1 MIRITKPQQLAQ
13 KCKSKSVFSFSAC
26 VSATFALLLSFSAW
40 SQDLVIEITQ
50 GVDNPVPIAVVPFKW
65 SGEAALSQDVS
76 QIIDADLER
85 SGQFKSLKRSLMLS
99 FPYQQEDVYF
109 RDWSYL
115 ATEYLIIG
123 QIFATQNEGYQV
135 EYQLFDVERQ
145 ELLAGGKFVGGK
157 NDLRALA
164 HSVSDAVYE
173 ALTGLR
179 GAFRTR
185 IAYVAADKKVN
196 PSYYKL
202 LVADAD
208 GFNAKVV
215 LKSNQPIMSPSWSR
229 DASKLA
235 YVSFESNRPA
245 IYVQDLT
252 TGKRERIQTFKGI
265 NGAPAWSP
273 DGKQLAIV
281 LSKDGNAEIYV
292 YDLITKRL
300 ERVTNHYGIDT
311 EPSWSVD
318 GQHILFTSDR
328 GGKPQIYQVTL
339 DTKWVERL
347 TFEGDYNARG
357 SLTQDGRFLVLVNR
371 QDTQFNI
378 AVQDLQRGT
387 MSLLTQTSLDES
399 PSVAPNGSM
408 VIYSTQDG
416 GRDILAAVSID
427 GKVKF
432 KIPANEGVVREPA
445 WSPYLN

>member
-1 MIRITKPQQLAQ
+1 MIIIKLVQLAQ
-13 KCKSKSVFSFSAC
+13 EVPKKMLFSVLPSALF
-26 VSATFALLLSFSAW
+26 TLLLSFSAW
-40 SQDLVIEITQ
+40 SSDLVIEITQ
-50 GVDNPVPIAVVPFKW
+50 GVDNPVPIAVVPFQW
-65 SGEAALSQDVS
+65 AGDTALNEDVAHV
-76 QIIDADLER
+76 IDADLER

-99 FPYQQEDVYF
+99 FPYQKEDVYF
-109 RDWSYL
+109 RDWNYL

-123 QIFATQNEGYQV
+123 QILATDSGGYQV
-135 EYQLFDVERQ
+135 DYQLFDVQRQ
-145 ELLAGGKFVGGK
+145 EAISGGRYSGGK

-164 HSVSDAVYE
+164 HSVSDTVYE
-173 ALTGLR
+173 ALTGLK

-202 LVADAD
+202 LVADSD
-208 GFNAKVV
+208 GFNAKEI

-229 DASKLA
+229 DANKLA
-235 YVSFESNRPA
+235 YVSFETNRPA
-245 IYVQDLT
+245 IYVQDIK
-252 TGKRERIQTFKGI
+252 TGQRERIQSFKGI

-273 DGKQLAIV
+273 DGKKLAIV
-281 LSKDGNAEIYV
+281 LSKDGSAEIYV
-292 YDLITKRL
+292 LDLISNQLT
-300 ERVTNHYGIDT
+300 RVTNNYGIDT

-318 GQHILFTSDR
+318 GKHIIFTSDR

-339 DTKWVERL
+339 ESGWVERL

-357 SLTQDGRFLVLVNR
+357 SLTHDGRFLVLVSR
-371 QDTQFNI
+371 HDSQFNI

-387 MSLLTQTSLDES
+387 MSLLTETSLDES

>member
-1 MIRITKPQQLAQ
+1 MRVKKIIHLTTRIP
-13 KCKSKSVFSFSAC
+13 KSNTFLVFSSA
-26 VSATFALLLSFSAW
+26 VFTLLLSLSVW
-40 SQDLVIEITQ
+40 SSELVIEITQ
-50 GVDNPVPIAVVPFKW
+50 GVDNPVPIAVVPFQW
-65 SGEAALSQDVS
+65 SGDSALNEDVA
-76 QIIDADLER
+76 QVVDADLER

-99 FPYQQEDVYF
+99 FPYQKEDIYF

-123 QIFATQNEGYQV
+123 QVLLTDNGGYQV
-135 EYQLFDVERQ
+135 DYQLFDVQRQ
-145 ELLAGGKFVGGK
+145 ESVAGARFTGGK

-164 HSVSDAVYE
+164 QSVSDAVYE
-173 ALTGLR
+173 ALTGLK

-208 GFNAKVV
+208 GYNAKEI

-235 YVSFESNRPA
+235 YVSFETNRPA
-245 IYVQDLT
+245 IYVQDIT
-252 TGKRERIQTFKGI
+252 SGKRERIKSFKGI

-273 DGKQLAIV
+273 DGSKLAIV

-292 YDLITKRL
+292 LDLTTNRL
-300 ERVTNHYGIDT
+300 TRVTKHYGIDT

-318 GQHILFTSDR
+318 GKHILFTSDR

-339 DTKWVERL
+339 ESGWVERL

-357 SLTQDGRFLVLVNR
+357 SLTHDGRFLVLVSR
-371 QDTQFNI
+371 HDSQFHI
-378 AVQDLQRGT
+378 AVQDLQRGS

-432 KIPANEGVVREPA
+432 NIPANEGVVREPA

>member
-1 MIRITKPQQLAQ
+1 MRVKKMVHSTIRIP
-13 KCKSKSVFSFSAC
+13 KSNPFLVFSSA
-26 VSATFALLLSFSAW
+26 VFTLLLSLSAW
-40 SQDLVIEITQ
+40 SSELVIEITQ
-50 GVDNPVPIAVVPFKW
+50 GVDNPVPIAVVPFQW
-65 SGEAALSQDVS
+65 SGDSALNEDVA
-76 QIIDADLER
+76 QVVDADLER

-99 FPYQQEDVYF
+99 FPYQKEDIYF

-123 QIFATQNEGYQV
+123 QVLPTDDGGYQV
-135 EYQLFDVERQ
+135 DYQLFDVQRQ
-145 ELLAGGKFVGGK
+145 ESVAGARFTGGK

-173 ALTGLR
+173 ALTGLK

-208 GFNAKVV
+208 GYNAKEI

-235 YVSFESNRPA
+235 YVSFETNRPA
-245 IYVQDLT
+245 IYVQDIT
-252 TGKRERIQTFKGI
+252 TGKRERIKSFKGI

-273 DGKQLAIV
+273 DGSKLAIV

-292 YDLITKRL
+292 LDLTTNRL
-300 ERVTNHYGIDT
+300 TRVTKHYGIDT

-318 GQHILFTSDR
+318 GKNILFTSDR

-339 DTKWVERL
+339 DSGWVERL

-357 SLTQDGRFLVLVNR
+357 SLTHDGRFLVLVSR
-371 QDTQFNI
+371 HDSQFHI

-387 MSLLTQTSLDES
+387 MSLLTQTSVDES

-432 KIPANEGVVREPA
+432 NIPANEGVVREPA

>member
-1 MIRITKPQQLAQ
+1 MRVKKIVQLAQ
-13 KCKSKSVFSFSAC
+13 RAPKPISFSVFLSTVF
-26 VSATFALLLSFSAW
+26 TLLFSFSAW
-40 SQDLVIEITQ
+40 SSNLVIEITQ
-50 GVDNPVPIAVVPFKW
+50 GVDNPVPIAVVPFQW
-65 SGEAALSQDVS
+65 SGDKALKDDVALVV
-76 QIIDADLER
+76 DADLER

-99 FPYQQEDVYF
+99 FPYQTEDVYY
-109 RDWSYL
+109 RDWRYL
-115 ATEYLIIG
+115 STEYLVIG
-123 QIFATQNEGYQV
+123 QILPTNSGGYQV
-135 EYQLFDVERQ
+135 DYQLFDVQRGEPIATGR
-145 ELLAGGKFVGGK
+145 FSGGK
-157 NDLRALA
+157 NDLRALG

-208 GFNAKVV
+208 GYNAKEI

-235 YVSFESNRPA
+235 YVSFETNRPA
-245 IYVQDLT
+245 IYVQDIT
-252 TGKRERIQTFKGI
+252 TGKRERIKSFKGI

-273 DGKQLAIV
+273 DGGKLAMV

-292 YDLITKRL
+292 LDLTSKRL
-300 ERVTNHYGIDT
+300 TRVTKHYGIDT

-318 GQHILFTSDR
+318 GKHILFTSDR

-339 DTKWVERL
+339 DSGWVERL

-357 SLTQDGRFLVLVNR
+357 SLTHDGRFLVLVSR
-371 QDTQFNI
+371 HDTRFHI

-408 VIYSTQDG
+408 VIYSTQQG

-432 KIPANEGVVREPA
+432 NIPANEGVVREPA

>member
-1 MIRITKPQQLAQ
+1 MRVKKMVHSTIRTPKSNTFLAF
-13 KCKSKSVFSFSAC
+13 SSVVF
-26 VSATFALLLSFSAW
+26 TLLLSISAW
-40 SQDLVIEITQ
+40 SSELVIEITQ
-50 GVDNPVPIAVVPFKW
+50 GVDNPVPIAVVPFQW
-65 SGEAALSQDVS
+65 SGDIALNEDVA
-76 QIIDADLER
+76 QVVDADLER

-99 FPYQQEDVYF
+99 FPYQKEDIYF

-123 QIFATQNEGYQV
+123 QVLPTNDGGYQV
-135 EYQLFDVERQ
+135 DYQLFDVQRQ
-145 ELLAGGKFVGGK
+145 ESVAGARFTGGK

-173 ALTGLR
+173 ALTGLK

-208 GFNAKVV
+208 GYNAKEI

-235 YVSFESNRPA
+235 YVSFETNRPA
-245 IYVQDLT
+245 IYVQDIT
-252 TGKRERIQTFKGI
+252 TGKRERIKSFKGI

-273 DGKQLAIV
+273 DGSKLAIV

-292 YDLITKRL
+292 LDLTTNRL
-300 ERVTNHYGIDT
+300 TRVTKHYGIDT

-318 GQHILFTSDR
+318 GKHILFTSDR

-339 DTKWVERL
+339 DSGWVERL

-357 SLTQDGRFLVLVNR
+357 SLTHDGRFLVLVSR
-371 QDTQFNI
+371 HDSQFHI

-432 KIPANEGVVREPA
+432 NIPANEGVVREPA

>member
-1 MIRITKPQQLAQ
+1 VKRVEKMVQRTRRLP
-13 KCKSKSVFSFSAC
+13 KSTYFSVSLTAIFTLLFSIS
-26 VSATFALLLSFSAW
+26 VW
-40 SQDLVIEITQ
+40 SSNLVIEITQ
-50 GVDNPVPIAVVPFKW
+50 GVDNPVPIAVVPFAW
-65 SGEAALSQDVS
+65 SGDTALNEDVA
-76 QIIDADLER
+76 QVVDADLER

-99 FPYQQEDVYF
+99 FPNKQEDVYY
-109 RDWSYL
+109 RDWLYL
-115 ATEYLIIG
+115 ATEYLVIG
-123 QIFATQNEGYQV
+123 KVLVTESGGYQV
-135 EYQLFDVERQ
+135 DYQLFDVQRQ
-145 ELLAGGKFVGGK
+145 EAIAGSSFSGGK
-157 NDLRALA
+157 NDLRALG

-208 GFNAKVV
+208 GHNAKEI

-235 YVSFESNRPA
+235 YVSFETNRPA
-245 IYVQDLT
+245 IYVQDII
-252 TGKRERIQTFKGI
+252 TGQRERIKSFKGI

-273 DGKQLAIV
+273 DGGKLALV

-292 YDLITKRL
+292 LDLLSKRL
-300 ERVTNHYGIDT
+300 TRVTKHYGIDT
-311 EPSWSVD
+311 EPAWSVD
-318 GQHILFTSDR
+318 GKHILFTSDR

-339 DTKWVERL
+339 DSGWVERL

-357 SLTQDGRFLVLVNR
+357 SLTHDGRFLVLVSR
-371 QDTQFNI
+371 HDSQFHI

-408 VIYSTQDG
+408 VIYSTQVG

-432 KIPANEGVVREPA
+432 NIPANEGVVREPA

>member
-1 MIRITKPQQLAQ
+1 MRVKKMVHSTIRIP
-13 KCKSKSVFSFSAC
+13 KSNPFLVFSSA
-26 VSATFALLLSFSAW
+26 VFTLLLSLSAW
-40 SQDLVIEITQ
+40 SSELVIEITQ
-50 GVDNPVPIAVVPFKW
+50 GVDNPVPIAVVPFQW
-65 SGEAALSQDVS
+65 SGDTALNEDVA
-76 QIIDADLER
+76 QVVDADLER

-99 FPYQQEDVYF
+99 FPYQKEDIYF

-123 QIFATQNEGYQV
+123 QVLPTDDGGYQV
-135 EYQLFDVERQ
+135 DYQLFDVQRQ
-145 ELLAGGKFVGGK
+145 ESVAGARFTGGK

-173 ALTGLR
+173 ALTGLK

-208 GFNAKVV
+208 GYNAKEI

-235 YVSFESNRPA
+235 YVSFETNRPA
-245 IYVQDLT
+245 IYVQDIT
-252 TGKRERIQTFKGI
+252 TGKRERIKSFKGI

-273 DGKQLAIV
+273 DGSKLAIV

-292 YDLITKRL
+292 LDLTTNRL
-300 ERVTNHYGIDT
+300 TRVTKHYGIDT

-318 GQHILFTSDR
+318 GKNILFTSDR

-339 DTKWVERL
+339 DSGWVERL

-357 SLTQDGRFLVLVNR
+357 SLTHDGRFLVLVSR
-371 QDTQFNI
+371 HDSQFHI

-432 KIPANEGVVREPA
+432 NIPANEGVVREPA

>member
-1 MIRITKPQQLAQ
+1 MRVNKMIQLPQRAP
-13 KCKSKSVFSFSAC
+13 KTMSISVFSAAVFS
-26 VSATFALLLSFSAW
+26 LLLSFSAW
-40 SQDLVIEITQ
+40 SQSLVIEITQ
-50 GVDNPVPIAVVPFKW
+50 GVDNPVPIAVVPFQW
-65 SGEAALSQDVS
+65 SGVNALNEDVA
-76 QIIDADLER
+76 QVIDADLER

-99 FPYQQEDVYF
+99 FPYQKDDVYY
-109 RDWSYL
+109 RDWQYL
-115 ATEYLIIG
+115 ATEYLVIG
-123 QIFATQNEGYQV
+123 QVLPTSTGGYQV
-135 EYQLFDVERQ
+135 DYQLFDVQRQ
-145 ELLAGGKFVGGK
+145 DAIAGGRFSGGK
-157 NDLRALA
+157 NDLRALG

-173 ALTGLR
+173 ALTGLK

-208 GFNAKVV
+208 GYNAKEI
-215 LKSNQPIMSPSWSR
+215 LKSSQPIMSPSWSR
-229 DASKLA
+229 DATKLA
-235 YVSFESNRPA
+235 YVSFETNRPA
-245 IYVQDLT
+245 IYVQDIT
-252 TGKRERIQTFKGI
+252 TGQRERIKSFKGI

-273 DGKQLAIV
+273 DGGKLAMV

-292 YDLITKRL
+292 LDLTSKRL
-300 ERVTNHYGIDT
+300 TRVTKHYGIDT
-311 EPSWSVD
+311 EPAWSVD
-318 GQHILFTSDR
+318 GKHILFTSDR

-339 DTKWVERL
+339 DSGWVERL

-357 SLTQDGRFLVLVNR
+357 SLTHDGRFLVLVSR
-371 QDTQFNI
+371 HDDQFHI

-408 VIYSTQDG
+408 VIYSTQVG

-432 KIPANEGVVREPA
+432 NIPANEGVVREPA

>member
-1 MIRITKPQQLAQ
+1 MRVNKMIQLPQRVP
-13 KCKSKSVFSFSAC
+13 KTMSISVFSAAVFS
-26 VSATFALLLSFSAW
+26 LLLSFSAW
-40 SQDLVIEITQ
+40 SQSLVIEITQ
-50 GVDNPVPIAVVPFKW
+50 GVDNPVPIAVVPFQW
-65 SGEAALSQDVS
+65 SGVNALNEDVA
-76 QIIDADLER
+76 QVIDADLER

-99 FPYQQEDVYF
+99 FPYQKDDVYY
-109 RDWSYL
+109 RDWQYL
-115 ATEYLIIG
+115 ATEYLVIG
-123 QIFATQNEGYQV
+123 QVLPTSMGGYQV
-135 EYQLFDVERQ
+135 DYQLFDVQRQ
-145 ELLAGGKFVGGK
+145 DAIAGGRFSGGK
-157 NDLRALA
+157 NDLRALG

-173 ALTGLR
+173 ALTGLK

-208 GFNAKVV
+208 GYNAKEI
-215 LKSNQPIMSPSWSR
+215 LKSSQPIMSPSWSR
-229 DASKLA
+229 DATKLA
-235 YVSFESNRPA
+235 YVSFETNRPA
-245 IYVQDLT
+245 IYVQDIT
-252 TGKRERIQTFKGI
+252 TGQRERIKSFKGI

-273 DGKQLAIV
+273 DGGKLAMV

-292 YDLITKRL
+292 LDLTSKRL
-300 ERVTNHYGIDT
+300 TRVTKHYGIDT
-311 EPSWSVD
+311 EPAWSVD
-318 GQHILFTSDR
+318 GKHILFTSDR

-339 DTKWVERL
+339 DSGWVERL

-357 SLTQDGRFLVLVNR
+357 SLTHDGRFLVLVSR
-371 QDTQFNI
+371 HDDQFHI

-408 VIYSTQDG
+408 VIYSTQVG

-432 KIPANEGVVREPA
+432 NIPANEGVVREPA

>member
-1 MIRITKPQQLAQ
+1 MRLEKMIQLSQRIPKIM
-13 KCKSKSVFSFSAC
+13 SFSVFSSAVFTLVFS
-26 VSATFALLLSFSAW
+26 VSAW
-40 SQDLVIEITQ
+40 SSELVIEITQ
-50 GVDNPVPIAVVPFKW
+50 GVDNPVPIAVVPFQW
-65 SGEAALSQDVS
+65 SGDSALNEDVA
-76 QIIDADLER
+76 QVVDADLER

-99 FPYQQEDVYF
+99 FPYQKEDVHF
-109 RDWSYL
+109 RDWTYL

-123 QIFATQNEGYQV
+123 QVMATDAGGYQV
-135 EYQLFDVERQ
+135 DYQLFDVQRQ
-145 ELLAGGKFVGGK
+145 ESIAGARFTGGK
-157 NDLRALA
+157 NDLRALG

-173 ALTGLR
+173 ALTGLK

-208 GFNAKVV
+208 GHNAKEI

-235 YVSFESNRPA
+235 YVSFETNRPA
-245 IYVQDLT
+245 IYVQDIT
-252 TGKRERIQTFKGI
+252 TGQRERIKSFKGI

-273 DGKQLAIV
+273 DGSKLAIV

-292 YDLITKRL
+292 LDLTSNRL
-300 ERVTNHYGIDT
+300 TRVTKHYGIDT

-318 GQHILFTSDR
+318 GKHILFTSDR

-339 DTKWVERL
+339 DSGWVERI

-357 SLTQDGRFLVLVNR
+357 SLTHDGRFLVLVSR
-371 QDTQFNI
+371 QNGQFHI

-427 GKVKF
+427 GKVRF
-432 KIPANEGVVREPA
+432 NIPANEGVVREPA

>member
-1 MIRITKPQQLAQ
+1 MRLEKMIQLSQRIPKIL
-13 KCKSKSVFSFSAC
+13 SFSVFSSAVFTLVFS
-26 VSATFALLLSFSAW
+26 LSAW
-40 SQDLVIEITQ
+40 SSELVIEITQ
-50 GVDNPVPIAVVPFKW
+50 GVDHPVPIAVVPFQW
-65 SGEAALSQDVS
+65 SGDSALNEDVA
-76 QIIDADLER
+76 QVVDADLER

-99 FPYQQEDVYF
+99 FPYQKEDVHF
-109 RDWSYL
+109 RDWTYL

-123 QIFATQNEGYQV
+123 QVMATDSGGYQV
-135 EYQLFDVERQ
+135 DYQLFDVQRQ
-145 ELLAGGKFVGGK
+145 ESIAGARFTGGK
-157 NDLRALA
+157 NDLRALG

-173 ALTGLR
+173 ALTGLK

-208 GFNAKVV
+208 GHNAKEI

-235 YVSFESNRPA
+235 YVSFETNRPA
-245 IYVQDLT
+245 IYVQDIT
-252 TGKRERIQTFKGI
+252 TGKRERIKSFKGI

-273 DGKQLAIV
+273 DGSKLAIV

-292 YDLITKRL
+292 LDLTSNRL
-300 ERVTNHYGIDT
+300 TRVTKHYGIDT

-318 GQHILFTSDR
+318 GKHILFTSDR

-339 DTKWVERL
+339 DSGWVERI

-357 SLTQDGRFLVLVNR
+357 SLTHDGRFLVLVSR
-371 QDTQFNI
+371 QNGQFHI

-427 GKVKF
+427 GKVRF
-432 KIPANEGVVREPA
+432 SIPANEGVVREPA

>member
-1 MIRITKPQQLAQ
+1 MRVKKMVHSTIRIPKSNTFLAF
-13 KCKSKSVFSFSAC
+13 SSAVF
-26 VSATFALLLSFSAW
+26 TLLLSISAW
-40 SQDLVIEITQ
+40 SSELVIEITQ
-50 GVDNPVPIAVVPFKW
+50 GVDNPVPIAVVPFQW
-65 SGEAALSQDVS
+65 SGDSALNEDVA
-76 QIIDADLER
+76 QVVDADLER

-99 FPYQQEDVYF
+99 FPYQKEDIYF

-123 QIFATQNEGYQV
+123 QVLPTDDGGYQV
-135 EYQLFDVERQ
+135 DYQLFDVQRQ
-145 ELLAGGKFVGGK
+145 ESVAGARFTGGK

-173 ALTGLR
+173 ALTGLK

-208 GFNAKVV
+208 GYNAKEI

-235 YVSFESNRPA
+235 YVSFETNRPA
-245 IYVQDLT
+245 IYVQDIT
-252 TGKRERIQTFKGI
+252 TGKRERIKSFKGI

-273 DGKQLAIV
+273 DGSKLAIV

-292 YDLITKRL
+292 LDLTTNQL
-300 ERVTNHYGIDT
+300 TRVTKHYGIDT

-318 GQHILFTSDR
+318 GKHILFTSDR

-339 DTKWVERL
+339 DSGWVERL

-357 SLTQDGRFLVLVNR
+357 SLTHDGRFLVLVSR
-371 QDTQFNI
+371 HDSQFHI

-432 KIPANEGVVREPA
+432 NIPANEGVVREPA

>member
-1 MIRITKPQQLAQ
+1 MRVKKMVHSTIKIPKSNTFLAFL
-13 KCKSKSVFSFSAC
+13 SAVF
-26 VSATFALLLSFSAW
+26 TLLLSLSAW
-40 SQDLVIEITQ
+40 SSELVIEITQ
-50 GVDNPVPIAVVPFKW
+50 GVDNPVPIAVVPFQW
-65 SGEAALSQDVS
+65 SGDSTLNEDVA
-76 QIIDADLER
+76 QVVDADLER

-99 FPYQQEDVYF
+99 FPYQKEDIYF

-123 QIFATQNEGYQV
+123 QVLPTDDGGYQV
-135 EYQLFDVERQ
+135 DYQLFDVQRQ
-145 ELLAGGKFVGGK
+145 ESVAGARFTGGK

-173 ALTGLR
+173 ALTGLK

-208 GFNAKVV
+208 GYNAKEI

-235 YVSFESNRPA
+235 YVSFETNRPA
-245 IYVQDLT
+245 IYVQDIT
-252 TGKRERIQTFKGI
+252 TGKRERIKSFKGI

-273 DGKQLAIV
+273 DGSKLAIV

-292 YDLITKRL
+292 LDLTTNRL
-300 ERVTNHYGIDT
+300 TRVTKHYGIDT

-318 GQHILFTSDR
+318 GKHILFTSDR

-339 DTKWVERL
+339 DSGWVERL

-357 SLTQDGRFLVLVNR
+357 SLTHDGRFLVLVSR
-371 QDTQFNI
+371 HDSQFHI

-432 KIPANEGVVREPA
+432 NIPANEGVVREPA

>member
-1 MIRITKPQQLAQ
+1 VIRVKEIVKLAQ
-13 KCKSKSVFSFSAC
+13 RLPKSILFSMFFPAAFTFLFSV
-26 VSATFALLLSFSAW
+26 SAW
-40 SQDLVIEITQ
+40 SSNLVIEITQ
-50 GVDNPVPIAVVPFKW
+50 GVDNPVPIAVVPFSW
-65 SGEAALSQDVS
+65 SGDTALNEDVA
-76 QIIDADLER
+76 QVVDADLER
-85 SGQFKSLKRSLMLS
+85 SGQFKSLKRSSMLG
-99 FPYQQEDVYF
+99 FPHQQEDVYF

-123 QIFATQNEGYQV
+123 NVEATNTGGYQV
-135 EYQLFDVERQ
+135 DYQLFDVQRQ
-145 ELLAGGKFVGGK
+145 EAIAAGRFSGGK
-157 NDLRALA
+157 NDLRTLG

-173 ALTGLR
+173 ALTGLK

-208 GFNAKVV
+208 GYNAKEI

-235 YVSFESNRPA
+235 YVSFETNRPA
-245 IYVQDLT
+245 IYIQDIT
-252 TGKRERIQTFKGI
+252 TGQRERIKSFKGI

-273 DGKQLAIV
+273 DGNKLALV

-292 YDLITKRL
+292 LDLASKRL
-300 ERVTNHYGIDT
+300 TRVTKHYGIDT
-311 EPSWSVD
+311 EPAWSVD
-318 GQHILFTSDR
+318 GKHILFTSDR

-339 DTKWVERL
+339 DSGWVERL

-357 SLTQDGRFLVLVNR
+357 SLTHDGRFLVLVSR
-371 QDTQFNI
+371 HDSKFHI

-416 GRDILAAVSID
+416 GRNILAAVSID

-432 KIPANEGVVREPA
+432 NIPANEGVVREPA

>member
-1 MIRITKPQQLAQ
+1 MRVKKMVHSTIKIPKSNTFLAFL
-13 KCKSKSVFSFSAC
+13 SAVF
-26 VSATFALLLSFSAW
+26 TLLLSLSAW
-40 SQDLVIEITQ
+40 SSELVIEITQ
-50 GVDNPVPIAVVPFKW
+50 GVDNPVPIAVVPFQW
-65 SGEAALSQDVS
+65 SGDSTLNEDVA
-76 QIIDADLER
+76 QVVDADLER

-99 FPYQQEDVYF
+99 FPYQKEDIYF

-123 QIFATQNEGYQV
+123 QVLPTNDGGYQV
-135 EYQLFDVERQ
+135 DYQLFDVQRQ
-145 ELLAGGKFVGGK
+145 ESVAGARFTGGK

-173 ALTGLR
+173 ALTGLK

-208 GFNAKVV
+208 GYNAKEI

-235 YVSFESNRPA
+235 YVSFETNRPA
-245 IYVQDLT
+245 IYVQDIT
-252 TGKRERIQTFKGI
+252 TGKRERIKSFKGI

-273 DGKQLAIV
+273 DGSKLAIV

-292 YDLITKRL
+292 LDLTTNRL
-300 ERVTNHYGIDT
+300 TRVTKHYGIDT

-318 GQHILFTSDR
+318 GKHILFTSDR

-339 DTKWVERL
+339 DSGWVERL

-357 SLTQDGRFLVLVNR
+357 SLTHDGRFLVLVSR
-371 QDTQFNI
+371 HDSQFHI

-432 KIPANEGVVREPA
+432 NIPANEGVVREPA

>member
-1 MIRITKPQQLAQ
+1 MRINKVVRLAQ
-13 KCKSKSVFSFSAC
+13 KKPKAMLFSVFSSTIFTLM
-26 VSATFALLLSFSAW
+26 VSFSAW
-40 SQDLVIEITQ
+40 SSDLVIEITQ
-50 GVDNPVPIAVVPFKW
+50 GVDNPVPIAVVPFHW
-65 SGEAALSQDVS
+65 SGNNALNEDVA
-76 QIIDADLER
+76 QVIDADLER

-99 FPYQQEDVYF
+99 FPHQKEDVYF

-115 ATEYLIIG
+115 ATEYLVIG
-123 QIFATQNEGYQV
+123 QVLATSADSYQV
-135 EYQLFDVERQ
+135 NYQLFDVQRQ
-145 ELLAGGKFVGGK
+145 EVISVGGFTGGK

-164 HSVSDAVYE
+164 HSTSDAVYE
-173 ALTGLR
+173 ALTGLK

-202 LVADAD
+202 FVADAD
-208 GFNAKVV
+208 GHNAKEI

-235 YVSFESNRPA
+235 YVSFETNRPA
-245 IYVQDLT
+245 IYVQDIT
-252 TGKRERIQTFKGI
+252 TGQRERIQSFKGI
-265 NGAPAWSP
+265 NGAPSWSP
-273 DGKQLAIV
+273 DGEKLAIV

-292 YDLITKRL
+292 LDLASNKLT
-300 ERVTNHYGIDT
+300 RVTRHYGIDT

-318 GQHILFTSDR
+318 GKHILFTSDR

-339 DTKWVERL
+339 ESGWVERL

-357 SLTQDGRFLVLVNR
+357 SLTYDGRFLVLVSR
-371 QDTQFNI
+371 HDSQFNI

-399 PSVAPNGSM
+399 PTVAPNGSM
-408 VIYSTQDG
+408 VMYSTQDG

-445 WSPYLN
+445 WSPYLD

>member
-1 MIRITKPQQLAQ
+1 MMRLEKMIQLSQRIPKIM
-13 KCKSKSVFSFSAC
+13 SFSVFSSAVFTLVFS
-26 VSATFALLLSFSAW
+26 LSAW
-40 SQDLVIEITQ
+40 SSALVIEITQ
-50 GVDNPVPIAVVPFKW
+50 GVDNPVPIAVVPFQW
-65 SGEAALSQDVS
+65 SGDSALNEDVA
-76 QIIDADLER
+76 QVVDADLER

-99 FPYQQEDVYF
+99 FPYQKEDVHF
-109 RDWSYL
+109 RDWTYL

-123 QIFATQNEGYQV
+123 QVMATDAGGYQV
-135 EYQLFDVERQ
+135 DYQLFDVQRQ
-145 ELLAGGKFVGGK
+145 EAIAGARFTGGK
-157 NDLRALA
+157 NDLRALG

-173 ALTGLR
+173 ALTGLK

-208 GFNAKVV
+208 GHDAKEI

-235 YVSFESNRPA
+235 YVSFQTNRPA
-245 IYVQDLT
+245 IYVQDIT
-252 TGKRERIQTFKGI
+252 TGQRERIKSFKGI

-273 DGKQLAIV
+273 DGSKLAIV

-292 YDLITKRL
+292 LDLTSNRL
-300 ERVTNHYGIDT
+300 TRVTKHYGIDT

-318 GQHILFTSDR
+318 GKHILFTSDR

-339 DTKWVERL
+339 DSGWVERI

-357 SLTQDGRFLVLVNR
+357 SLTHDGRFLVLVSR
-371 QDTQFNI
+371 QNGQFHI

-432 KIPANEGVVREPA
+432 NIPANEGVVREPA

>member
-1 MIRITKPQQLAQ
+1 MRVKKMVHSTIRTPKSNTFLAF
-13 KCKSKSVFSFSAC
+13 SSVVF
-26 VSATFALLLSFSAW
+26 TLLLSISAW
-40 SQDLVIEITQ
+40 SSELVIEITQ
-50 GVDNPVPIAVVPFKW
+50 GVDNPVPIAVVPFQW
-65 SGEAALSQDVS
+65 SGDSALNEDVA
-76 QIIDADLER
+76 QVVDADLER

-99 FPYQQEDVYF
+99 FPYQKEDIYF

-123 QIFATQNEGYQV
+123 QVLPTNDGGYQV
-135 EYQLFDVERQ
+135 DYQLFDVQRQ
-145 ELLAGGKFVGGK
+145 ESVAGARFTGGK

-173 ALTGLR
+173 ALTGLK

-208 GFNAKVV
+208 GYNAKEI

-235 YVSFESNRPA
+235 YVSFETNRPA
-245 IYVQDLT
+245 IYVQDIT
-252 TGKRERIQTFKGI
+252 TGKRERIKSFKGI

-273 DGKQLAIV
+273 DGSKLAIV

-292 YDLITKRL
+292 LDLTTNRL
-300 ERVTNHYGIDT
+300 TRVTKHYGIDT

-318 GQHILFTSDR
+318 GKHILFTSDR

-339 DTKWVERL
+339 DSGWVERL

-357 SLTQDGRFLVLVNR
+357 SLTHDGRFLVLVSR
-371 QDTQFNI
+371 HDSQFHI

-432 KIPANEGVVREPA
+432 NIPANEGVVREPA

>member
-1 MIRITKPQQLAQ
+1 VMRVNKMIQLPQRAP
-13 KCKSKSVFSFSAC
+13 KTMSISVFSAAVFS
-26 VSATFALLLSFSAW
+26 LLLSFSAW
-40 SQDLVIEITQ
+40 SQSLVIEITQ
-50 GVDNPVPIAVVPFKW
+50 GVDNPVPIAVVPFQW
-65 SGEAALSQDVS
+65 SGVNALNEDVA
-76 QIIDADLER
+76 QVIDADLER

-99 FPYQQEDVYF
+99 FPYQKDDVYY
-109 RDWSYL
+109 RDWQYL
-115 ATEYLIIG
+115 ATEYLVIG
-123 QIFATQNEGYQV
+123 QVLPTSTGGYQV
-135 EYQLFDVERQ
+135 DYQLFDVQRQ
-145 ELLAGGKFVGGK
+145 DAIAGGRFSGGK
-157 NDLRALA
+157 NDLRALG

-173 ALTGLR
+173 ALTGLK

-208 GFNAKVV
+208 GYNAKEI
-215 LKSNQPIMSPSWSR
+215 LKSSQPIMSPSWSR
-229 DASKLA
+229 DATKLA
-235 YVSFESNRPA
+235 YVSFETNRPA
-245 IYVQDLT
+245 IYVQDIT
-252 TGKRERIQTFKGI
+252 TGQRERIKSFKGI

-273 DGKQLAIV
+273 DGGKLAMV

-292 YDLITKRL
+292 LDLTSKRL
-300 ERVTNHYGIDT
+300 TRVTKHYGIDT
-311 EPSWSVD
+311 EPAWSVD
-318 GQHILFTSDR
+318 GKHILFTSDR

-339 DTKWVERL
+339 DSGWVERL

-357 SLTQDGRFLVLVNR
+357 SLTHDGRFLVLVSR
-371 QDTQFNI
+371 HDDQFHI

-408 VIYSTQDG
+408 VIYSTQVG

-432 KIPANEGVVREPA
+432 NIPANEGVVREPA

>member
-1 MIRITKPQQLAQ
+1 MMRVKKMVHSTIRTPKSNTFLAF
-13 KCKSKSVFSFSAC
+13 SSVVF
-26 VSATFALLLSFSAW
+26 TLLLSISAW
-40 SQDLVIEITQ
+40 SSELVIEITQ
-50 GVDNPVPIAVVPFKW
+50 GVDNPVPIAVVPFQW
-65 SGEAALSQDVS
+65 SGDSALNEDVA
-76 QIIDADLER
+76 QVVDADLER

-99 FPYQQEDVYF
+99 FPYQKEDIYF

-123 QIFATQNEGYQV
+123 QVLPTNDGGYQV
-135 EYQLFDVERQ
+135 DYQLFDVQRQ
-145 ELLAGGKFVGGK
+145 ESVAGARFTGGK

-173 ALTGLR
+173 ALTGLK

-208 GFNAKVV
+208 GYNAKEI

-235 YVSFESNRPA
+235 YVSFETNRPA
-245 IYVQDLT
+245 IYVQDIT
-252 TGKRERIQTFKGI
+252 TGKRERIKSFKGI

-273 DGKQLAIV
+273 DGSKLAIV

-292 YDLITKRL
+292 LDLTTNRL
-300 ERVTNHYGIDT
+300 TRVTKHYGIDT

-318 GQHILFTSDR
+318 GKHILFTSDR

-339 DTKWVERL
+339 DSGWVERL

-357 SLTQDGRFLVLVNR
+357 SLTHDGRFLVLVSR
-371 QDTQFNI
+371 HDSQFHI

-432 KIPANEGVVREPA
+432 NIPANEGVVREPA

>member
-1 MIRITKPQQLAQ
+1 MIQLTQ
-13 KCKSKSVFSFSAC
+13 KIPKLMAFSICFSVFFS
-26 VSATFALLLSFSAW
+26 LLFSLTAW
-40 SQDLVIEITQ
+40 SSNLVIEITQ
-50 GVDNPVPIAVVPFKW
+50 GVDNPVPIAVVPFQW
-65 SGEAALSQDVS
+65 AGEKALNEDVAEV
-76 QIIDADLER
+76 IDANLER

-99 FPYQQEDVYF
+99 FPYQKDDVYF
-109 RDWSYL
+109 RDWQYL
-115 ATEYLIIG
+115 ETEYLVIG
-123 QIFATQNEGYQV
+123 QVLATPTGGYQV
-135 EYQLFDVERQ
+135 DYQLFDVQRQ
-145 ELLAGGKFVGGK
+145 EAMATGRFSGGK
-157 NDLRALA
+157 NDLRALG

-173 ALTGLR
+173 ALTGLK

-208 GFNAKVV
+208 GYNAKEI

-229 DASKLA
+229 DATKLA
-235 YVSFESNRPA
+235 YVSFETNRPA
-245 IYVQDLT
+245 IYVQDIT
-252 TGKRERIQTFKGI
+252 TGQRERIKSFKGI

-273 DGKQLAIV
+273 DGSQLAMV

-292 YDLITKRL
+292 LDLVSKRL
-300 ERVTNHYGIDT
+300 KRVTTHYGIDT
-311 EPSWSVD
+311 EPAWSVD
-318 GQHILFTSDR
+318 GKHILFTSDR

-339 DTKWVERL
+339 ESGWVERL

-357 SLTQDGRFLVLVNR
+357 SLTHDGRFLVLVSRHDN
-371 QDTQFNI
+371 QFHI

-408 VIYSTQDG
+408 VIYSTQVG

-432 KIPANEGVVREPA
+432 NIPANEGVVREPA

>member
-1 MIRITKPQQLAQ
+1 VIRVNKMIQLPQGVPKIMSLSVLSAA
-13 KCKSKSVFSFSAC
+13 VFS
-26 VSATFALLLSFSAW
+26 VLLSFSAW
-40 SQDLVIEITQ
+40 SQSLVIEITQ
-50 GVDNPVPIAVVPFKW
+50 GVDNPVPIAVVPFQW
-65 SGEAALSQDVS
+65 SGVNALNEDVA
-76 QIIDADLER
+76 QVIDADLER

-99 FPYQQEDVYF
+99 FPYQKDDVYY
-109 RDWSYL
+109 RDWQYL
-115 ATEYLIIG
+115 ATEYLVIG
-123 QIFATQNEGYQV
+123 QVLPTSTGGYQV
-135 EYQLFDVERQ
+135 DYQLFDVQRQ
-145 ELLAGGKFVGGK
+145 DAIAGGRFSGGK
-157 NDLRALA
+157 NDLRALG

-173 ALTGLR
+173 ALTGLK

-208 GFNAKVV
+208 GYNAKEI

-229 DASKLA
+229 DATKLA
-235 YVSFESNRPA
+235 YVSFETNRPA
-245 IYVQDLT
+245 IYVQDIT
-252 TGKRERIQTFKGI
+252 TGRRERIKSFKGI

-273 DGKQLAIV
+273 DGSKLAMV

-292 YDLITKRL
+292 LDLTSKRLTRITK
-300 ERVTNHYGIDT
+300 HYGIDT
-311 EPSWSVD
+311 EPAWSVD

-339 DTKWVERL
+339 DSGWVERL

-357 SLTQDGRFLVLVNR
+357 SLTHDGRFLVMVSR
-371 QDTQFNI
+371 HDEQFHI

-408 VIYSTQDG
+408 VIYSTQVG

-432 KIPANEGVVREPA
+432 NIPANEGVVREPA

>member
-1 MIRITKPQQLAQ
+1 MRVNKMIQLPQRAP
-13 KCKSKSVFSFSAC
+13 KTMSISVFSAAVFS
-26 VSATFALLLSFSAW
+26 LLLSFSAW
-40 SQDLVIEITQ
+40 SQSLVIEITQ
-50 GVDNPVPIAVVPFKW
+50 GVDNPVPIAVVPFQW
-65 SGEAALSQDVS
+65 SGVNALNEDVA
-76 QIIDADLER
+76 QVIDADLER

-99 FPYQQEDVYF
+99 FPYQKDDVYY
-109 RDWSYL
+109 RDWQYL
-115 ATEYLIIG
+115 ATEYLVIG
-123 QIFATQNEGYQV
+123 QVLPTSTGGYQV
-135 EYQLFDVERQ
+135 DYQLFDVQRQ
-145 ELLAGGKFVGGK
+145 DAIAGGRFSGGK
-157 NDLRALA
+157 NDLRALG
-164 HSVSDAVYE
+164 HSVSDSVYE
-173 ALTGLR
+173 ALTGLK

-208 GFNAKVV
+208 GYNAKEI
-215 LKSNQPIMSPSWSR
+215 LKSSQPIMSPSWSR
-229 DASKLA
+229 DATKLA
-235 YVSFESNRPA
+235 YVSFETNRPA
-245 IYVQDLT
+245 IYVQDIT
-252 TGKRERIQTFKGI
+252 TGQRERIKSFKGI

-273 DGKQLAIV
+273 DGGKLAMV

-292 YDLITKRL
+292 LDLTSKRL
-300 ERVTNHYGIDT
+300 TRVTKHYGIDT
-311 EPSWSVD
+311 EPAWSVD
-318 GQHILFTSDR
+318 GKHILFTSDR

-339 DTKWVERL
+339 DSGWVERL

-357 SLTQDGRFLVLVNR
+357 SLTHDGRFLVLVSR
-371 QDTQFNI
+371 HDDQFHI

-408 VIYSTQDG
+408 VIYSTQVG

-432 KIPANEGVVREPA
+432 NIPANEGVVREPA

>member
-1 MIRITKPQQLAQ
+1 MRVKKMVHSTIRIPKSNAFLAF
-13 KCKSKSVFSFSAC
+13 SSAVF
-26 VSATFALLLSFSAW
+26 TLLLSISAW
-40 SQDLVIEITQ
+40 SSELVIEITQ
-50 GVDNPVPIAVVPFKW
+50 GVDNPVPIAVVPFQW
-65 SGEAALSQDVS
+65 SGDSALNEDVA
-76 QIIDADLER
+76 QVVDADLER

-99 FPYQQEDVYF
+99 FPYQKEDIYF

-123 QIFATQNEGYQV
+123 QVLPTDDGGYQV
-135 EYQLFDVERQ
+135 DYQLFDVQRQ
-145 ELLAGGKFVGGK
+145 ESVAGARFTGGK

-173 ALTGLR
+173 ALTGLK

-208 GFNAKVV
+208 GYNAKEI

-235 YVSFESNRPA
+235 YVSFETNRPA
-245 IYVQDLT
+245 IYVQDIT
-252 TGKRERIQTFKGI
+252 TGKRERIKSFKGI

-273 DGKQLAIV
+273 DGSKLAIV

-292 YDLITKRL
+292 LDLTTNRL
-300 ERVTNHYGIDT
+300 TRVTKHYGIDT

-318 GQHILFTSDR
+318 GKHILFTSDR

-339 DTKWVERL
+339 DSGWVERL

-357 SLTQDGRFLVLVNR
+357 SLTHDGRFLVLVSR
-371 QDTQFNI
+371 HDSQFHI

-432 KIPANEGVVREPA
+432 NIPANEGVVREPA

>member
-1 MIRITKPQQLAQ
+1 MVHSTIRIP
-13 KCKSKSVFSFSAC
+13 KSNPFLVFSSA
-26 VSATFALLLSFSAW
+26 VFTLLLSLSAW
-40 SQDLVIEITQ
+40 SSELVIEITQ
-50 GVDNPVPIAVVPFKW
+50 GVDNPVPIAVVPFQW
-65 SGEAALSQDVS
+65 SGDSALNEDVA
-76 QIIDADLER
+76 QVVDADLER

-99 FPYQQEDVYF
+99 FPYQKEDIYF

-123 QIFATQNEGYQV
+123 QVLPTDDGGYQV
-135 EYQLFDVERQ
+135 DYQLFDVQRQ
-145 ELLAGGKFVGGK
+145 ESVAGARFTGGK

-173 ALTGLR
+173 ALTGLK

-208 GFNAKVV
+208 GYNAKEI

-235 YVSFESNRPA
+235 YVSFETNRPA
-245 IYVQDLT
+245 IYVQDIT
-252 TGKRERIQTFKGI
+252 TGKRERIKSFKGI

-273 DGKQLAIV
+273 DGSKLAIV

-292 YDLITKRL
+292 LDLTTNRL
-300 ERVTNHYGIDT
+300 TRVTKHYGIDT

-318 GQHILFTSDR
+318 GKNILFTSDR

-339 DTKWVERL
+339 DSGWVERL

-357 SLTQDGRFLVLVNR
+357 SLTHDGRFLVLVSR
-371 QDTQFNI
+371 HDSQFHI

-432 KIPANEGVVREPA
+432 NIPANEGVVREPA

>member
-1 MIRITKPQQLAQ
+1 MRVKKMVHSTIKIPKSNTFLAFL
-13 KCKSKSVFSFSAC
+13 SAVF
-26 VSATFALLLSFSAW
+26 TLLLSLSAW
-40 SQDLVIEITQ
+40 SSELVIEITQ
-50 GVDNPVPIAVVPFKW
+50 GVDNPVPIAVVPFQW
-65 SGEAALSQDVS
+65 SGDSTLNEDVA
-76 QIIDADLER
+76 QVVDADLER

-99 FPYQQEDVYF
+99 FPYQKEDIYF

-123 QIFATQNEGYQV
+123 QVLPTDGGGYQV
-135 EYQLFDVERQ
+135 DYQLFDVQRQ
-145 ELLAGGKFVGGK
+145 ESVAGARFTGGK

-173 ALTGLR
+173 ALTGLK

-208 GFNAKVV
+208 GYNAKEI

-235 YVSFESNRPA
+235 YVSFETNRPA
-245 IYVQDLT
+245 IYVQDIT
-252 TGKRERIQTFKGI
+252 TGKRERIKSFKGI

-273 DGKQLAIV
+273 DGSKLAIV

-292 YDLITKRL
+292 LDLTTNRL
-300 ERVTNHYGIDT
+300 ARVTKHYGIDT

-318 GQHILFTSDR
+318 GKHILFTSDR

-339 DTKWVERL
+339 DSGWVERL

-357 SLTQDGRFLVLVNR
+357 SLTHDGRFLVLVSR
-371 QDTQFNI
+371 HDSQFHI

-432 KIPANEGVVREPA
+432 NIPANEGVVREPA

>member
-1 MIRITKPQQLAQ
+1 MRLEKMIQLSQRIPKIM
-13 KCKSKSVFSFSAC
+13 SFSVFSSAVFTLVFS
-26 VSATFALLLSFSAW
+26 LSAW
-40 SQDLVIEITQ
+40 SSELVIEITQ
-50 GVDNPVPIAVVPFKW
+50 GVDNPVPIAVVPFQW
-65 SGEAALSQDVS
+65 SGDSALNEDVA
-76 QIIDADLER
+76 QVVDADLER

-99 FPYQQEDVYF
+99 FPYQKEDVHF
-109 RDWSYL
+109 RDWTYL

-123 QIFATQNEGYQV
+123 QVMATDAGGYQV
-135 EYQLFDVERQ
+135 DYQLFDVQRQ
-145 ELLAGGKFVGGK
+145 ESIAGARFTGGK
-157 NDLRALA
+157 NDLRALG

-173 ALTGLR
+173 ALTGLK

-208 GFNAKVV
+208 GHNAKEI

-235 YVSFESNRPA
+235 YVSFETNRPA
-245 IYVQDLT
+245 IYVQDIT
-252 TGKRERIQTFKGI
+252 TGQRERIKSFKGI

-273 DGKQLAIV
+273 DGSKLAIV

-292 YDLITKRL
+292 LDLTSNRL
-300 ERVTNHYGIDT
+300 TRVTKHYGIDT

-318 GQHILFTSDR
+318 GKHILFTSDR

-339 DTKWVERL
+339 DSGWVERI

-357 SLTQDGRFLVLVNR
+357 SLTHDGRFLVLVSR
-371 QDTQFNI
+371 QNGQFHI

-427 GKVKF
+427 GKVRF
-432 KIPANEGVVREPA
+432 NIPANEGVVREPA